1 MPLQGAQLASS
12 VMQMN
17 AQRERL
23 VAGESAELK
32 FICNELEQLK
42 HFEESAKGLHKML
55 QDKDRQIQTL
65 RSLHGDECERST
77 ALTQQLRRVDAT
89 NVYLTKR

>member
-1 MPLQGAQLASS
+1 
-12 VMQMN
+12 MQMS

-32 FICNELEQLK
+32 FICSELERLK
-42 HFEESAKGLHKML
+42 HFEESAKGLHILL
-55 QDKDRQIQTL
+55 QDKDRQNQML
-65 RSLHGDECERST
+65 HSLHGDECERST

-89 NVYLTKR
+89 NVFLTRR